1 MGVTIYDIAGKLG
14 LSAATV
20 SRVLNSRK
28 DSLISEATRARV
40 LSAAKQMGYKPNTMA
55 RALVTGKTYNI
66 GLFAEDMQERTGP
79 HFARMLEAMEPKA
92 RELGYRLVVCGELES
107 VLSSGMVDGVVLLA
121 SSHPKL
127 TSRFD
132 HIARIFVYS
141 SLDTGPNSVCWNDLE
156 GTCKALEY
164 LLSLGHKSVAGILG
178 DIRPEMEPHSPKV
191 VGFRKAMTESGLHWR
206 ELIGTRSTDQFENG
220 YLLTKELL
228 ADPGDVT
235 ALFARNDFIALG
247 AMKAVMEAGLSI
259 PDDISVVGYNDTILA
274 RCAYPGLT
282 SVHTPIAEA
291 GVIAVER
298 LIRSIEGKKD
308 EFVGTM
314 LPTSLTVRDSCS
326 PPKK

>member
-1 MGVTIYDIAGKLG
+1 MGITIYDIAGQLG

-20 SRVLNSRK
+20 SRVLNRRK
-28 DSLISEATRARV
+28 DALISEATRTRV

-92 RELGYRLVVCGELES
+92 RELGYRMVVCGELDS
-107 VLSSGMVDGVVLLA
+107 VLSSGMVDGIVLLA
-121 SSHPKL
+121 SSHPQL
-127 TSRFD
+127 TSQFD
-132 HIARIFVYS
+132 HISRIFVHPS
-141 SLDTGPNSVCWNDLE
+141 PDVAPNSVCWNDQE
-156 GTCKALEY
+156 GTRKALDY
-164 LLSLGHKSVAGILG
+164 LLSLGHRSIAGILG
-178 DIRPEMEPHSPKV
+178 DIRPETESYSPKV
-191 VGFRKAMTESGLHWR
+191 VGFRRAMAENNLHWR
-206 ELIGTRSTDQFENG
+206 EYIGTKSTDQFGNG

-247 AMKAVMEAGLSI
+247 AMKAIMESGLSI
-259 PDDISVVGYNDTILA
+259 PDDISVIGYNDTILA

-291 GVIAVER
+291 GVIAVEH
-298 LIRSIEGKKD
+298 LVESIEGD
-308 EFVGTM
+308 NEEFVGAA
-314 LPTSLTVRDSCS
+314 LPTSLTVRDSCA
-326 PPKK
+326 PPKR

>member
-1 MGVTIYDIAGKLG
+1 MGVTIYDIAGQLG
-14 LSAATV
+14 ISAATV
-20 SRVLNSRK
+20 SRVLNSRN

-40 LSAAKQMGYKPNTMA
+40 ISAAKQMGYKPNTMA

-66 GLFAEDMQERTGP
+66 ALFAEDMQERTGP

-92 RELGYRLVVCGELES
+92 RELGYRMVVCGELES

-127 TSRFD
+127 TSKFD

-141 SLDTGPNSVCWNDLE
+141 SPDIVTNSVCWNDLE
-156 GTCKALEY
+156 GTCMALDY
-164 LLSLGHKSVAGILG
+164 LCSLGHRSIVGILG
-178 DIRPEMEPHSPKV
+178 DIRPEMEEHSPKV
-191 VGFRKAMTESGLHWR
+191 VGFRRAMEKSGLHWR

-247 AMKAVMEAGLSI
+247 AMKAIMETGMSI
-259 PDDISVVGYNDTILA
+259 PDDISIVGYNDTILA
-274 RCAYPGLT
+274 RCVYPGLT

-291 GVIAVER
+291 GVIAVEH
-298 LIRSIEGKKD
+298 LIRSMEGNQE
-308 EFVGTM
+308 EFAGAI
-314 LPTSLTVRDSCS
+314 LPISLAVRDSCA